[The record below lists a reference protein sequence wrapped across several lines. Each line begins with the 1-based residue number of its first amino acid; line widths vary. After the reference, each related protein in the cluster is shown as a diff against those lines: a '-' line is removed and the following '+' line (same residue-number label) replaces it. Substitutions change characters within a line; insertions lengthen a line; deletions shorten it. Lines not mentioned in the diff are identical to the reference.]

1 MNKTYV
7 LDTNILLHSPTALF
21 SFSNNTIIL
30 TEAVLEEL
38 DNFKKGNNE
47 INCNARS
54 VSRYLEDLRLKGNLI
69 DGIPMNNG
77 GILKISYNQGDD
89 VVLSDSWSDKK
100 FDNKILKVCKS
111 LQQSGENVFLVTKD
125 INLRLK
131 GDLIGIPCEDYE
143 TEMSPSLTE
152 QYTGRDILY
161 VYSNIIDDLYKKQY
175 KLFKDIE
182 FYNEDGSLIND
193 LEIIY
198 NKYFILKAI
207 DGTSKSI
214 LCKTSV
220 DKQYIKTLDY
230 INIKP
235 FDVITKNS
243 GQNFMKEA
251 LMDDNIPLVII
262 KGTAG
267 TAKTFMSL
275 ACGLEKVIED
285 KKYRKILVCRP
296 NILMDEDLGALPG
309 TEQEKIGP
317 LMRPIKDNLEVLLG
331 DEHDNEK
338 DLIDKVTEIFDR
350 HYIETEAVGYL
361 RGRSI
366 YNQYIIIDEAQNLT
380 PKQIKG
386 IITRVGECTKL
397 VICGDPQ
404 QIDNPYI
411 NSRTNGL
418 SYACECMKDSPYC
431 AQITLD
437 SSECVRSK
445 LAEDAANR
453 L

>member
-21 SFSNNTIIL
+21 SFSDNTIVL

-38 DNFKKGNNE
+38 DNFKKGNDE

-54 VSRYLEDLRLKGNLI
+54 VSRYLEELRLKGNLI
-69 DGIPMNNG
+69 EGIPMDNG
-77 GILKISYNQGDD
+77 GTLKISYNQGDD
-89 VVLSDSWSDKK
+89 VSLSDSWSDEK

-111 LQQSGENVFLVTKD
+111 LQQGGENVFLVTKD

-143 TEMSPSLTE
+143 TEMSPNLIE
-152 QYTGRDILY
+152 QYTGREILY
-161 VYSNIIDDLYKKQY
+161 VYSSVIDNLYRKQIE
-175 KLFKDIE
+175 LFTDIE
-182 FYNEDGSLIND
+182 FYNEDGSLVED
-193 LEIIY
+193 LEIVY

-207 DGTSKSI
+207 DGTGKSI
-214 LCKTSV
+214 ICKTSV
-220 DKQYIKTLDY
+220 DKRYIKTLDY
-230 INIKP
+230 IDIKP
-235 FDVITKNS
+235 FDVIAKNS

-251 LMDDNIPLVII
+251 LMDDDIPLVII
-262 KGTAG
+262 KGAAG

-275 ACGLEKVIED
+275 ACGLQKVIED
-285 KKYRKILVCRP
+285 RQYRKILVCRP

-331 DEHDNEK
+331 DKNDDERE
-338 DLIDKVTEIFDR
+338 LTDKVAEVFDR

-366 YNQYIIIDEAQNLT
+366 YKQYIIIDEAQNLT

-386 IITRVGECTKL
+386 IITRVGEGTKL

-418 SYACECMKDSPYC
+418 SYASECMKDSPYC

-437 SSECVRSK
+437 SNECVRSR